1 VSTTASAR
9 TAADLR
15 AADAKGRSGSE
26 SKAGAA
32 GVWVDERTGLAK
44 GAAYMM
50 KKVFPDH
57 WSFMLGEVAMYSM
70 IICLLTGVFLSFWFV
85 PSAGQIPYNGSYLP
99 LQGVIMSEAY
109 NSTLA
114 ISFDI
119 RGGLLIRQIHHW
131 AALMFCVAI
140 TVHMLRVFLT
150 GAFRKPRELNWV
162 IGSILSMLAIVEGF
176 AGYSLPDDL
185 LSGTGIRAAE
195 GFIRSIP
202 LVGSYISYLLF
213 GGTFPGEAIIPR
225 LYSVHVLL
233 LPAVLIGLFTAHIV
247 LVMVH
252 KHTQF
257 PGPGRTNEN
266 VVGFPLMPV
275 YTAKA
280 GGFFFMVFGVLAII
294 SALVTINPIWAY
306 GPYDPSPVTAGSQP
320 DWYMG
325 FADGALRLLPGFLE
339 FELFGFTW
347 SMNVFLGAVA
357 LIPLMYTAAGVYP
370 WIEAWV
376 TGDKREHHLLDRP
389 RNAPTRTAIGM
400 AAFSFYVVLM
410 FAAGNDIMAIRLQL
424 SINDVTILFR
434 MLVFVVPV
442 IVFWVTRRICWS
454 LQRHD
459 REKVLHGRETGTIIR
474 TAEGKFFERH
484 EDIDAFERWPLVAF
498 ESPAP
503 LALTDT
509 ADANG
514 VSSKD
519 AKKARRRVVWS
530 NFYFKTRVEPVT
542 PTELAAA
549 HHHGEHE
556 AISGGSAPAA
566 IKHDKHPH

>member
-1 VSTTASAR
+1 MSTTASAR

-247 LVMVH
+247 LV
-252 KHTQF
+252 
-257 PGPGRTNEN
+257 
-266 VVGFPLMPV
+266 
-275 YTAKA
+275 
-280 GGFFFMVFGVLAII
+280 
-294 SALVTINPIWAY
+294 
-306 GPYDPSPVTAGSQP
+306 
-320 DWYMG
+320 
-325 FADGALRLLPGFLE
+325 
-339 FELFGFTW
+339 
-347 SMNVFLGAVA
+347 
-357 LIPLMYTAAGVYP
+357 
-370 WIEAWV
+370 
-376 TGDKREHHLLDRP
+376 
-389 RNAPTRTAIGM
+389 
-400 AAFSFYVVLM
+400 
-410 FAAGNDIMAIRLQL
+410 
-424 SINDVTILFR
+424 
-434 MLVFVVPV
+434 
-442 IVFWVTRRICWS
+442 
-454 LQRHD
+454 
-459 REKVLHGRETGTIIR
+459 
-474 TAEGKFFERH
+474 
-484 EDIDAFERWPLVAF
+484 
-498 ESPAP
+498 
-503 LALTDT
+503 
-509 ADANG
+509 
-514 VSSKD
+514 
-519 AKKARRRVVWS
+519 
-530 NFYFKTRVEPVT
+530 
-542 PTELAAA
+542 
-549 HHHGEHE
+549 
-556 AISGGSAPAA
+556 
-566 IKHDKHPH
+566 